1 MAPIKAKGAESMKL
15 HKDFRVI
22 IFIAAMLISLIAIHP
37 AYDGYDD
44 YDGSFSSNLQYGL
57 DLEGGTSLQ
66 LKLEGAIAGV
76 EADPAQIIE
85 KKYAGVFGDIEI
97 IEASDAE
104 VIFRTQDPLEKDDV
118 DAVGYGN
125 AYVDGSEV
133 TLTINKES
141 VIREYLSEQL
151 DCEVLYLG
159 SDMYEIR
166 SAVSKSELSDALS
179 RVSGSIATD
188 ARGKP
193 AFTETVTKETQETTE
208 AILSEKLNIW
218 GLKDVPIT
226 PVEENILLVDLA
238 GVDLDT
244 AMEIV
249 ATPGKFEIR
258 IQTTGNATEH
268 VVWGEHITAVD
279 MPRVQDGAWGV
290 GFTVDGIG
298 ANAIRDAAVE
308 SGAVDNVAAH
318 EMVMLLDD
326 DVIFSAP
333 LDPELADNLQGLY
346 DKNQN
351 LPSYSF
357 VATTGAGDIGREKA
371 GQLYIHLRAGALPV
385 EVGVIGSW
393 QVPAAL
399 GAQFRKQTVLAGI
412 LALLM
417 VAFVIFRR
425 YRQKNILLPM
435 VATSVSEVFMIL
447 GFASLIGW
455 QLDLPAIAGIIAVI
469 GTGIDHLV
477 IITDEVLYEGRMPS
491 KKVYLSRIAR
501 AFAIIFAAA
510 ATTIIAMSPLLFM
523 GFGALKGFAITTI
536 VGVLIGVLIARPVYG
551 RVIREL
557 LE

>member
-1 MAPIKAKGAESMKL
+1 MKL
-15 HKDFRVI
+15 HKDIRVI
-22 IFIAAMLISLIAIHP
+22 IFVAAMLISLIAIHP
-37 AYDGYDD
+37 AYNSHDG
-44 YDGSFSSNLQYGL
+44 GFSSNLQYGL

-76 EADPAQIIE
+76 KADPAQIIE
-85 KKYAGVFGDIEI
+85 KKYSDAFGDIEI
-97 IEASDAE
+97 IEASDDE
-104 VIFRTQDPLEKDDV
+104 VIFRTQDPPTKDDV

-133 TLTINKES
+133 TLTINKET
-141 VIREYLSEQL
+141 VIRKYLSEQL

-179 RVSGSIATD
+179 DVGGSIATD
-188 ARGKP
+188 ARGNLE
-193 AFTETVTKETQETTE
+193 FTETVTKETQETTE

-258 IQTTGNATEH
+258 IQTVENATEH

-279 MPRVQDGAWGV
+279 MPRMREGSWGV
-290 GFTVDGIG
+290 GFTVDGVG

-308 SGAVDNVAAH
+308 SGAVSNLAAH
-318 EMVMLLDD
+318 ELIMLLDD
-326 DVIFSAP
+326 EVIFSAP
-333 LDPELADNLQGLY
+333 LQAELADNLQELY
-346 DKNQN
+346 DKDQN
-351 LPSYSF
+351 VPSYSF
-357 VATTGAGDIGREKA
+357 VATTGTGDVGRENVE
-371 GQLYIHLRAGALPV
+371 QLYIHLRAGALPV
-385 EVGVIGSW
+385 EVDVIGSW

-399 GAQFRKQTVLAGI
+399 GNQFRKQTILAGI

-425 YRQKNILLPM
+425 YHQKNILLPM

-491 KKVYLSRIAR
+491 RKVYLSRIAR

>member
-1 MAPIKAKGAESMKL
+1 MASVKAKRAESMKL
-15 HKDFRVI
+15 HKDIRVI

-37 AYDGYDD
+37 AYNSHDG
-44 YDGSFSSNLQYGL
+44 GFSSDLQYGL

-76 EADPAQIIE
+76 KVDPAQIIE
-85 KKYAGVFGDIEI
+85 KKYSDAFGDIEI
-97 IEASDAE
+97 IEATDDE
-104 VIFRTQDPLEKDDV
+104 VIFRTTEPLKKDDV

-133 TLTINKES
+133 TLTINKEY
-141 VIREYLSEQL
+141 VIGEYLSEQL

-166 SAVSKSELSDALS
+166 SAVSESELSDALS
-179 RVSGSIATD
+179 DVSGSIATD
-188 ARGKP
+188 AKGNLE
-193 AFTETVTKETQETTE
+193 FTETVTKETQETTE

-258 IQTTGNATEH
+258 IQTVENATEH

-279 MPRVQDGAWGV
+279 MPRVRDGAWGV
-290 GFTVDGIG
+290 GFTVDGTG

-308 SGAVDNVAAH
+308 SGAVSDVAAH
-318 EMVMLLDD
+318 ELIMLLDD
-326 DVIFSAP
+326 EVIFSAP
-333 LDPELADNLQGLY
+333 LDPELAENLQELY
-346 DKNQN
+346 DKDQN
-351 LPSYSF
+351 VPSYSF
-357 VATTGAGDIGREKA
+357 VATTGTGDVGRENVE
-371 GQLYIHLRAGALPV
+371 QLYIHLRAGALPV
-385 EVGVIGSW
+385 EVDVIGSW

-399 GAQFRKQTVLAGI
+399 GDQFRKQTILAGI

-491 KKVYLSRIAR
+491 RKVYLSRIAR

>member
-1 MAPIKAKGAESMKL
+1 MAPIKATREKNMKL

-22 IFIAAMLISLIAIHP
+22 VFIAAMIISLIAIHP
-37 AYDGYDD
+37 AYNSHDG
-44 YDGSFSSNLQYGL
+44 GFSSNLQYGL

-76 EADPAQIIE
+76 EVDPAQIIE
-85 KKYAGVFGDIEI
+85 KKYSDVFGDLEI
-97 IEASDAE
+97 IEASDDE
-104 VIFRTQDPLEKDDV
+104 IIFRTTEPLEKDDV

-133 TLTINKES
+133 TLTINKEY
-141 VIREYLSEQL
+141 VIGEYLSEQL
-151 DCEVLYLG
+151 ECEVLYLG

-166 SAVSKSELSDALS
+166 SSVSKSELSDALS
-179 RVSGSIATD
+179 DVSGSITTD
-188 ARGKP
+188 ARGNLE
-193 AFTETVTKETQETTE
+193 FTETVTKDTQETTE

-258 IQTTGNATEH
+258 IQTIENATEH

-279 MPRVQDGAWGV
+279 MPRVRDGAWGV
-290 GFTVDGIG
+290 GFTVDGTG

-308 SGAVDNVAAH
+308 SGAVSNVAAH
-318 EMVMLLDD
+318 ELIMLLDD
-326 DVIFSAP
+326 EVIFSAP
-333 LDPELADNLQGLY
+333 LDPELANNLQELY

-351 LPSYSF
+351 VPSYSF
-357 VATTGAGDIGREKA
+357 VATTGTGDTGRENVE
-371 GQLYIHLRAGALPV
+371 QLYIHLRAGALPV
-385 EVGVIGSW
+385 EVDVIGSW

-399 GAQFRKQTVLAGI
+399 GDQFRKQTILAGI

-491 KKVYLSRIAR
+491 RKVYLSRIAR

>member
-1 MAPIKAKGAESMKL
+1 MASVKAKREESMKL
-15 HKDFRVI
+15 HKDIRVI

-37 AYDGYDD
+37 AYNSHDG
-44 YDGSFSSNLQYGL
+44 GFSSDLQYGL

-76 EADPAQIIE
+76 KVDPAQIIE
-85 KKYAGVFGDIEI
+85 KKYSDAFGDIEI
-97 IEASDAE
+97 IEATDDE
-104 VIFRTQDPLEKDDV
+104 VIFRTTEPLKKDDV

-133 TLTINKES
+133 TLTINKEY
-141 VIREYLSEQL
+141 VIGEYLSEQL

-166 SAVSKSELSDALS
+166 SAVSESELSDALS
-179 RVSGSIATD
+179 DVSGSIATD
-188 ARGKP
+188 AKGNLE
-193 AFTETVTKETQETTE
+193 FTETVTKETQETTE

-258 IQTTGNATEH
+258 IQTVENATEH

-279 MPRVQDGAWGV
+279 MPRVRDGAWGV
-290 GFTVDGIG
+290 GFTVDGTG

-308 SGAVDNVAAH
+308 SGAVSDVAAH
-318 EMVMLLDD
+318 ELIMLLDD
-326 DVIFSAP
+326 EVIVSAP
-333 LDPELADNLQGLY
+333 LDPELAENLQELY
-346 DKNQN
+346 DKDQN
-351 LPSYSF
+351 VPSYSF
-357 VATTGAGDIGREKA
+357 VSTTGTGDVGRENVE
-371 GQLYIHLRAGALPV
+371 QLYIHLRAGALPV
-385 EVGVIGSW
+385 EVDVIGSW

-399 GAQFRKQTVLAGI
+399 GDQFRKQTILAGI

-491 KKVYLSRIAR
+491 RKVYLSRIAR

>member
-1 MAPIKAKGAESMKL
+1 
-15 HKDFRVI
+15 
-22 IFIAAMLISLIAIHP
+22 
-37 AYDGYDD
+37 
-44 YDGSFSSNLQYGL
+44 
-57 DLEGGTSLQ
+57 
-66 LKLEGAIAGV
+66 
-76 EADPAQIIE
+76 
-85 KKYAGVFGDIEI
+85 
-97 IEASDAE
+97 
-104 VIFRTQDPLEKDDV
+104 
-118 DAVGYGN
+118 
-125 AYVDGSEV
+125 
-133 TLTINKES
+133 
-141 VIREYLSEQL
+141 YLSEQL

-159 SDMYEIR
+159 SDTYEIR

-333 LDPELADNLQGLY
+333 LDPELADNLQELY

-399 GAQFRKQTVLAGI
+399 GAQFKEQTVLAGI

-491 KKVYLSRIAR
+491 RKVYLSRIAR

-536 VGVLIGVLIARPVYG
+536 VGVLIGVLIARP
-551 RVIREL
+551 
-557 LE
+557 

>member
-37 AYDGYDD
+37 AYNSHDG
-44 YDGSFSSNLQYGL
+44 GFSSDLQYGL

-357 VATTGAGDIGREKA
+357 VATTGAEDIGREKA
-371 GQLYIHLRAGALPV
+371 GQLYIHLCAGALPV
-385 EVGVIGSW
+385 EVDVIGSW

-491 KKVYLSRIAR
+491 RKVYLSRIAR

>member
-1 MAPIKAKGAESMKL
+1 MAPIKATREKNMKL

-22 IFIAAMLISLIAIHP
+22 VFIAAMIISLIAIHP
-37 AYDGYDD
+37 AYNSHDG
-44 YDGSFSSNLQYGL
+44 GFSSNLQYGL

-76 EADPAQIIE
+76 EVDPAQIIE
-85 KKYAGVFGDIEI
+85 KKYSDVFGDLEI
-97 IEASDAE
+97 IAASDDE
-104 VIFRTQDPLEKDDV
+104 IIFRTTEPLEKDDV

-133 TLTINKES
+133 TLTINKEY
-141 VIREYLSEQL
+141 VIGEYLSEQL
-151 DCEVLYLG
+151 ECEVLYLG

-166 SAVSKSELSDALS
+166 SSVSKSELSDALS
-179 RVSGSIATD
+179 DVSGSITTD
-188 ARGKP
+188 ARGNLE
-193 AFTETVTKETQETTE
+193 FTETVTKDTQETTE

-258 IQTTGNATEH
+258 IQTIENATEH

-279 MPRVQDGAWGV
+279 MPRVRDGAWGV
-290 GFTVDGIG
+290 GFTVDGTG

-308 SGAVDNVAAH
+308 SGAVSNVAAH
-318 EMVMLLDD
+318 ELIMLLDD
-326 DVIFSAP
+326 EVIFSAP
-333 LDPELADNLQGLY
+333 LDPELANNLQELY

-351 LPSYSF
+351 VPSYSF
-357 VATTGAGDIGREKA
+357 VATTGTGDTGRENVE
-371 GQLYIHLRAGALPV
+371 QLYIHLRAGALPV
-385 EVGVIGSW
+385 EVDVIGSW

-399 GAQFRKQTVLAGI
+399 GDQFRKQTILAGI

-491 KKVYLSRIAR
+491 RKVYLSRIAR

>member
-1 MAPIKAKGAESMKL
+1 MAPAEAKGAESMKL

-22 IFIAAMLISLIAIHP
+22 VFIAAMLIALIAIHP
-37 AYDGYDD
+37 AYDGYD
-44 YDGSFSSNLQYGL
+44 GAFSSNLRYGL

-66 LKLEGAIAGV
+66 LKLEGVIAGV

-85 KKYAGVFGDIEI
+85 EEYSDAFGDIEI

-104 VIFRTQDPLEKDDV
+104 VIFRTQDPPRKEDV
-118 DAVGYGN
+118 DAVGYGS
-125 AYVDGSEV
+125 AYIDGNEV
-133 TLTINKES
+133 TLTIYKEY
-141 VIREYLSEQL
+141 VIQTYLSRHL
-151 DCEVLYLG
+151 DCEVIY
-159 SDMYEIR
+159 DVDHNRYEIR
-166 SAVSKSELSDALS
+166 SAVTESELSEALS
-179 RVSGSIATD
+179 DVGGSIAVD
-188 ARGKP
+188 VRGNLV
-193 AFTETVTKETQETTE
+193 FDETVTKKTQETTE

-218 GLKDVPIT
+218 GLKDVQIT
-226 PVEENILLVDLA
+226 PVEDNILMVDLA

-258 IQTTGNATEH
+258 IQTTENATEH
-268 VVWGEHITAVD
+268 VMWGEHITAVD
-279 MPRVQDGAWGV
+279 IPKIRDGAWGV
-290 GFTVDGIG
+290 SFTVDGIG

-308 SGAVDNVAAH
+308 SGAVDDVAAH

-326 DVIFSAP
+326 KVIYSAP
-333 LDPELADNLQGLY
+333 LDPELADNLQELY

-357 VATTGAGDIGREKA
+357 VATTGAGDIGKEKVE
-371 GQLYIHLRAGALPV
+371 QLYIHLRAGALPV
-385 EVGVIGSW
+385 EVDVIGSW

-399 GAQFRKQTVLAGI
+399 GAQFREQTILAGI

-417 VAFVIFRR
+417 VALTIFLR
-425 YRQKNILLPM
+425 YRQKNILIPM

-447 GFASLIGW
+447 GFAAAIGW

-491 KKVYLSRIAR
+491 KKVYLARIAR

-510 ATTIIAMSPLLFM
+510 TTTVIAMSPLLFM

>member
-1 MAPIKAKGAESMKL
+1 MASVKAKREESMKL

-22 IFIAAMLISLIAIHP
+22 IFVAAMLISLIAIHP
-37 AYDGYDD
+37 AYNSHDG
-44 YDGSFSSNLQYGL
+44 GFSSDLQYGL

-76 EADPAQIIE
+76 DVDPAQIIE
-85 KKYAGVFGDIEI
+85 KEYAGVFGDIEI
-97 IEASDAE
+97 IEASDDE
-104 VIFRTQDPLEKDDV
+104 VIFQTTEPLEKDAV

-141 VIREYLSEQL
+141 VIKKYLSEQL
-151 DCEVLYLG
+151 DCEVLYLID
-159 SDMYEIR
+159 SDMYELR
-166 SAVSKSELSDALS
+166 SAVSESELSDVLS
-179 RVSGSIATD
+179 DVSGSIATD
-188 ARGKP
+188 ARGNL
-193 AFTETVTKETQETTE
+193 AFTETVTKKTQEDTE
-208 AILSEKLNIW
+208 DILSEKLNIW

-258 IQTTGNATEH
+258 IQTVGNATEH

-290 GFTVDGIG
+290 GFTVDGTG

-308 SGAVDNVAAH
+308 SGAVSNVAAH
-318 EMVMLLDD
+318 ELIMLLDD
-326 DVIFSAP
+326 KVIFSAP
-333 LDPELADNLQGLY
+333 LDPELANNLQELY

-351 LPSYSF
+351 VPSYSF
-357 VATTGAGDIGREKA
+357 VATTGTGDIGRENVE
-371 GQLYIHLRAGALPV
+371 QLYIHLRAGALPV
-385 EVGVIGSW
+385 EVDVIGSW

-399 GAQFRKQTVLAGI
+399 GDQFRKQTILAGI

-435 VATSVSEVFMIL
+435 IATSVSEVFMIL

-491 KKVYLSRIAR
+491 RKVYLSRIAR

>member
-1 MAPIKAKGAESMKL
+1 MTPIKAKREESMKL
-15 HKDFRVI
+15 HKDFRIVI
-22 IFIAAMLISLIAIHP
+22 FVAAMLISLIAIHP
-37 AYDGYDD
+37 AYNSHDG
-44 YDGSFSSNLQYGL
+44 GFSSDLQYGL
-57 DLEGGTSLQ
+57 DFEGGISLQ

-76 EADPAQIIE
+76 DADPAQIIE
-85 KKYAGVFGDIEI
+85 KEYAGVFGDIEI
-97 IEASDAE
+97 IEASDDE
-104 VIFRTQDPLEKDDV
+104 VIFRTTEPLEKDDV

-141 VIREYLSEQL
+141 VIRKYLSKQL

-179 RVSGSIATD
+179 DVSGSITTD
-188 ARGKP
+188 ARGNLE
-193 AFTETVTKETQETTE
+193 FTETVTKETQETTE
-208 AILSEKLNIW
+208 DILSEKLNIW

-226 PVEENILLVDLA
+226 PVDKNILLIDLA

-258 IQTTGNATEH
+258 IQTVGNATEH

-279 MPRVQDGAWGV
+279 MPRMREGSWGV
-290 GFTVDGIG
+290 GFTVDGTG

-308 SGAVDNVAAH
+308 SGAVSNVAAH
-318 EMVMLLDD
+318 ELIMLLDD
-326 DVIFSAP
+326 EVIFSAP
-333 LDPELADNLQGLY
+333 LDPELADNLQELY

-351 LPSYSF
+351 VPSYQF
-357 VATTGAGDIGREKA
+357 VATTGTGDMGRENVE
-371 GQLYIHLRAGALPV
+371 QLYIHFRAGALPV
-385 EVGVIGSW
+385 EVDVIGSW

-399 GAQFRKQTVLAGI
+399 GDQFRKQTILAGI
-412 LALLM
+412 LSLLM

-435 VATSVSEVFMIL
+435 IATSVSEVFMIL

-455 QLDLPAIAGIIAVI
+455 QLDLPAIAGIIVVI

-491 KKVYLSRIAR
+491 RKVYLSRIAR

-510 ATTIIAMSPLLFM
+510 ATTILAMSPLLFM
-523 GFGALKGFAITTI
+523 GLGALKGFAITTI

>member
-1 MAPIKAKGAESMKL
+1 MAPAEAKGAESMKL

-22 IFIAAMLISLIAIHP
+22 VFIIAMLVALIAIHP
-37 AYDGYDD
+37 TYDD
-44 YDGSFSSNLQYGL
+44 GLSSNLQYGL

-66 LKLEGAIAGV
+66 LKLEGVIAGV

-85 KKYAGVFGDIEI
+85 KEYSDAFGEIEI

-104 VIFRTQDPLEKDDV
+104 VIFRTQDLPGKEDV
-118 DAVGYGN
+118 DAVGYGS
-125 AYVDGSEV
+125 AYIDGNEV
-133 TLTINKES
+133 TLTINKEY
-141 VIREYLSEQL
+141 VIQAYLSEQL
-151 DCEVLYLG
+151 DCEVIYLG
-159 SDMYEIR
+159 SNMYEIR
-166 SAVSKSELSDALS
+166 SAISESELRDVLS
-179 RVSGSIATD
+179 LVGGSIATD
-188 ARGKP
+188 IRGKP
-193 AFTETVTKETQETTE
+193 VFEETVTEETQETTE

-218 GLKDVPIT
+218 GLKEIPIT
-226 PVEENILLVDLA
+226 PVENNILMVDLA

-258 IQTTGNATEH
+258 IQTTENATEH
-268 VVWGEHITAVD
+268 VSWGDHITAVD
-279 MPRVQDGAWGV
+279 IPKMREGGWGV

-298 ANAIRDAAVE
+298 ANAIRDAAVK
-308 SGAVDNVAAH
+308 SGAVDDPEAH
-318 EMVMLLDD
+318 ELVMLLDD
-326 DVIFSAP
+326 GVIYSAP
-333 LDPELADNLQGLY
+333 LAPELAENLQELY
-346 DKNQN
+346 NKNQDV
-351 LPSYSF
+351 PSYAL
-357 VATTGAGDIGREKA
+357 VATTGAGDLGKENVE
-371 GQLYIHLRAGALPV
+371 QLYIHLRAGALPV
-385 EVGVIGSW
+385 EVDVIGSW

-399 GAQFRKQTVLAGI
+399 GAQFKEQTILAGI

-417 VAFVIFRR
+417 VALTIFLR
-425 YRQKNILLPM
+425 YRQKNILIPM

-447 GFASLIGW
+447 GFAAAIGW

>member
-1 MAPIKAKGAESMKL
+1 MKL

-22 IFIAAMLISLIAIHP
+22 VYVIAMLLALIVIHP
-37 AYDGYDD
+37 TYDD
-44 YDGSFSSNLQYGL
+44 GLSSNLQYGL

-66 LKLEGAIAGV
+66 LKLEGVIAGV

-85 KKYAGVFGDIEI
+85 EEYSDAFGEIEI
-97 IEASDAE
+97 IEASETE
-104 VIFRTQDPLEKDDV
+104 VIFRTPEPLNKDEI
-118 DAVGYGN
+118 DAIGYGSVHVRDN
-125 AYVDGSEV
+125 EV
-133 TLTINKES
+133 TLTINKEY
-141 VIREYLSEQL
+141 VIQAYLSRYLE
-151 DCEVLYLG
+151 CEVVYLG
-159 SDMYEIR
+159 SNMYEIR
-166 SAVSKSELSDALS
+166 SAIGESELSDVLAE
-179 RVSGSIATD
+179 VGGSIATD
-188 ARGKP
+188 MRGKP
-193 AFTETVTKETQETTE
+193 VFRDAVTKETQKTTE

-226 PVEENILLVDLA
+226 PVEDNILMVDLA

-258 IQTTGNATEH
+258 IQTTENETEH
-268 VVWGEHITAVD
+268 VTWGDHITAVD
-279 MPRVQDGAWGV
+279 IPKMRDGAWGV
-290 GFTVDGIG
+290 GFTVDGVG

-308 SGAVDNVAAH
+308 SGAVDDPEAH
-318 EMVMLLDD
+318 ELIMLLDD
-326 DVIFSAP
+326 EVIYSAP
-333 LDPELADNLQGLY
+333 LASELAESLQELY
-346 DKNQN
+346 DKNQDV
-351 LPSYSF
+351 PSYAL
-357 VATTGAGDIGREKA
+357 VATTGAGDVGKETVE
-371 GQLYIHLRAGALPV
+371 QLYIHLRAGALPV
-385 EVGVIGSW
+385 EVDVIGSW

-399 GAQFRKQTVLAGI
+399 GAQFKEQTILAGI

-417 VAFVIFRR
+417 VALTIFLR
-425 YRQKNILLPM
+425 YHQKNILIPM

-447 GFASLIGW
+447 GFAAAIGW

-510 ATTIIAMSPLLFM
+510 TTTIIAMSPLLFM

>member
-1 MAPIKAKGAESMKL
+1 MKL

-22 IFIAAMLISLIAIHP
+22 VFIAAMLISLIAIHP
-37 AYDGYDD
+37 AYNSHDG
-44 YDGSFSSNLQYGL
+44 GFSSDLQYGL

-76 EADPAQIIE
+76 EVDPAQIIE
-85 KKYAGVFGDIEI
+85 KKYSDVFGDLEI
-97 IEASDAE
+97 IEASDDE
-104 VIFRTQDPLEKDDV
+104 IIFRTTEPLEKDDV

-125 AYVDGSEV
+125 VYVDGSEV

-141 VIREYLSEQL
+141 VIEKYLSEQL
-151 DCEVLYLG
+151 ECEVLYLG

-166 SAVSKSELSDALS
+166 SAVSKNDLSDALS
-179 RVSGSIATD
+179 NVSGSITTD
-188 ARGKP
+188 ARGNLE
-193 AFTETVTKETQETTE
+193 FTETVTKDTQEDTE
-208 AILSEKLNIW
+208 KILSEKLNIW

-258 IQTTGNATEH
+258 IQTVENATEH
-268 VVWGEHITAVD
+268 VLWGEQINAVD
-279 MPRVQDGAWGV
+279 MPRVRDGAWGV
-290 GFTVDGIG
+290 GFTVGGVG

-308 SGAVDNVAAH
+308 SGAVSNLAAH
-318 EMVMLLDD
+318 ELVMLLNDE
-326 DVIFSAP
+326 VIFSAP
-333 LDPELADNLQGLY
+333 LAPELAENLQELY
-346 DKNQN
+346 DKDQN
-351 LPSYSF
+351 VPSYSF
-357 VATTGAGDIGREKA
+357 VATTGTGDAGRENVE
-371 GQLYIHLRAGALPV
+371 QLYIHLRAGALPV
-385 EVGVIGSW
+385 EVDVIGSW

-399 GAQFRKQTVLAGI
+399 GDQFRKQTILAGI

-425 YRQKNILLPM
+425 YHQKNILIPM

-491 KKVYLSRIAR
+491 RKVYLSRIAR